1 MLINDRNIIGDK
13 LLNFRKK
20 KGLTQAEVAEKAG
33 LADRTYAD
41 IERGTTNMRV
51 DTLLRI
57 CTVLDITPNDLLVD
71 GAPTLSVRQDEL
83 FSKLADCTASQ
94 HETAL
99 GLLALYLNSLD

>member
-1 MLINDRNIIGDK
+1 MLINDRSIIGNR
-13 LLNFRKK
+13 LLDFRKR

-57 CTVLDITPNDLLVD
+57 CAVLDITPNDLLVD
-71 GAPTLSVRQDEL
+71 ESPALSVRQDEL
-83 FSKLADCTASQ
+83 FIKLAGCTASQ